1 MFRSN
6 EVIAIVDLFNLDGRM
21 VQIHPV
27 WDHRIDRHAA
37 FGHNASAIV
46 SFPAATRFARFSSS
60 RSKNFEL
67 YGLYQVKNSLSGSSK
82 NTTTS
87 MGTTRSSSRIYS
99 PAYRKSG
106 VYMLTNRSR

>member
-37 FGHNASAIV
+37 FGHYASAIV

-82 NTTTS
+82 TPRHPWERR
-87 MGTTRSSSRIYS
+87 GLRPEYTRRRI
-99 PAYRKSG
+99 G
-106 VYMLTNRSR
+106 NRGYTC